1 MEKNRQASIDLSH
14 HLSRVAKAR
23 TPSPL
28 KDLQKYFGKEGIIS
42 LAGGQSRSSYQ
53 VDLQC
58 SRSPFCA
65 RPPKSGV
72 FPVCI
77 NHRGCISVRHVF
89 WDPRRSFSSCMD
101 MESLFGDQG
110 ENDASLHPE
119 VPKQTR
125 GSESGDSFAVR
136 SSFGDPPASRIR
148 EEIHGSNLQAGIYR
162 LQDLFTHR

>member
-1 MEKNRQASIDLSH
+1 MEKLALTFHTTSLESPRPGH
-14 HLSRVAKAR
+14 RHLSRIFKNTSGKRGSSVWLEVSHDLRIKSTFTLTFLCKASQVR
-23 TPSPL
+23 SISRLPQSPRMH
-28 KDLQKYFGKEGIIS
+28 F
-42 LAGGQSRSSYQ
+42 
-53 VDLQC
+53 
-58 SRSPFCA
+58 
-65 RPPKSGV
+65 
-72 FPVCI
+72 
-77 NHRGCISVRHVF
+77 RHVF

-136 SSFGDPPASRIR
+136 FSFGDPPASIIR
-148 EEIHGSNLQAGIYR
+148 EEIHGSSLQAGIYR

>member
-1 MEKNRQASIDLSH
+1 
-14 HLSRVAKAR
+14 
-23 TPSPL
+23 
-28 KDLQKYFGKEGIIS
+28 
-42 LAGGQSRSSYQ
+42 
-53 VDLQC
+53 
-58 SRSPFCA
+58 
-65 RPPKSGV
+65 
-72 FPVCI
+72 
-77 NHRGCISVRHVF
+77 
-89 WDPRRSFSSCMD
+89 MD